1 MAQGPFLFQIL
12 RDHLPEA
19 GGGPVLCLECAK
31 FEQPSPVQLI
41 TLYCTL
47 DYLVH

>member
-19 GGGPVLCLECAK
+19 GGGPVLWNV
-31 FEQPSPVQLI
+31 PSLNN
-41 TLYCTL
+41 LAL
-47 DYLVH
+47 SS